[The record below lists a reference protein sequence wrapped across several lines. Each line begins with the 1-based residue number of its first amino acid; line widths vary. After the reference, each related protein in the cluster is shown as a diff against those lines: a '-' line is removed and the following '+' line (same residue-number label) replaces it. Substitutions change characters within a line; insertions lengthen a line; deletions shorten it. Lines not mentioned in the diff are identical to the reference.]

1 MISICSYQRIFAP
14 NRRRVYFYLKNVI
27 ACECSFIDIGI
38 IFDYLFINRLIL
50 LLFFLFVFFLSF
62 WFFLLFFILFIATT
76 FLFFL
81 LISIGLLFLFLRLDF
96 LFRIIHCI
104 LFGHIS
110 DKRKY

>member
-1 MISICSYQRIFAP
+1 MISICSYKRIFAP

-27 ACECSFIDIGI
+27 ACEFSFIDIGI

-50 LLFFLFVFFLSF
+50 LLFVFFLSF
-62 WFFLLFFILFIATT
+62 LFFLLFFILFIATT